1 MPRRR
6 KSLIGMAFDAARAS
20 QDAAV
25 TVAARLPIIAKASQ
39 RSAAPP
45 SAEMQL
51 MVSEKAEAA
60 MQGAF
65 AASMAM
71 GQLWTRAMFGGL
83 RTPMDV
89 AHGLAGVA
97 DAAMKPARITVRANA
112 RRLSRKRA

>member
-1 MPRRR
+1 MM
-6 KSLIGMAFDAARAS
+6 SFDAARAS

-25 TVAARLPIIAKASQ
+25 TIAARLPMIAKAS
-39 RSAAPP
+39 RKPAAPP
-45 SAEMQL
+45 PAEMQR

-71 GQLWTRAMFGGL
+71 GKLWTRAMFGGL

-89 AHGLAGVA
+89 AQGLASVA
-97 DAAMKPARITVRANA
+97 DAAMKPARQRVRANA
-112 RRLSRKRA
+112 KRLSGKR